1 MVDVGKH
8 QLIMTAS
15 MKVIRAVAAS
25 GGPGGLFTAVAS
37 SSPEYRRLFAE
48 FQDVAQHKGEFPAP
62 KHDVQHHLQ
71 TYGPPLTAKARRLD
85 PAKLQDAKRE
95 FEDMEKAGI
104 IRRSDSSWAR
114 PLHMVRKADG
124 TWRPCGDYRRLN
136 NVTKADRYPVPNIQD
151 FRARL
156 HGSTVFRKLDLRK
169 GYYQVPVRA
178 EDIPKTDVITPFGLW
193 EFPLD

>member
-1 MVDVGKH
+1 MDFLQQHGLLVDVGKH

-15 MKVIRAVAAS
+15 MKVIRAVAPS
-25 GGPGGLFTAVAS
+25 GGPGGLFTALVS

-71 TYGPPLTAKARRLD
+71 TSGPPLTAKARRLD
-85 PAKLQDAKRE
+85 PAKLQDTKRE

-104 IRRSDSSWAR
+104 IRRSDSSLVS

-124 TWRPCGDYRRLN
+124 TWRPCGI
-136 NVTKADRYPVPNIQD
+136 T
-151 FRARL
+151 
-156 HGSTVFRKLDLRK
+156 
-169 GYYQVPVRA
+169 
-178 EDIPKTDVITPFGLW
+178 ED
-193 EFPLD
+193 